1 MKEMEI
7 VTVLFGLPNERM
19 TEDDLIRTSEVSKIN
34 RCKEGEEKMALR
46 RFKQFIQDYEKSVP
60 RRLGLNVLGEETDE
74 PEIADAA
81 TVIIGS
87 ELSTSERE
95 TLSESFVD
103 GIRRMSERG
112 GTIMAI
118 VVALE

>member
-1 MKEMEI
+1 VFGTNEQKKEESCY
-7 VTVLFGLPNERM
+7 LSERVKLKSVRSRRSVM
-19 TEDDLIRTSEVSKIN
+19 RKF
-34 RCKEGEEKMALR
+34 KE
-46 RFKQFIQDYEKSVP
+46 FIQDSQKSVSGQ
-60 RRLGLNVLGEETDE
+60 LQLNILEGETDDS
-74 PEIADAA
+74 EIADAA

-87 ELSTSERE
+87 ELSTRERE

-118 VVALE
+118 AVALE

>member
-1 MKEMEI
+1 
-7 VTVLFGLPNERM
+7 M
-19 TEDDLIRTSEVSKIN
+19 T
-34 RCKEGEEKMALR
+34 LR
-46 RFKQFIQDYEKSVP
+46 KFKKFIQDHEMPVS
-60 RRLGLNVLGEETDE
+60 RRFGSNVLEEETDDSG
-74 PEIADAA
+74 IADAA

-95 TLSESFVD
+95 ALSDSFVD

-118 VVALE
+118 AVALE